1 MDVEIGD
8 ESSDESLR
16 GNQQIDA
23 ALGTRPS
30 AETAP
35 ASEPNAEQ
43 TASDGIPPTVAM
55 PGILNPEIGRND
67 FPVESLHLMNET
79 LTTHRF
85 SRDGPV
91 NREVSAALSRMDIGK
106 DATRIWQ
113 RLDEYVTTDSQTEC
127 HKIEVEGGAIANRLH
142 DAQVGSS
149 VPPRME

>member
-1 MDVEIGD
+1 MLV
-8 ESSDESLR
+8 
-16 GNQQIDA
+16 Q
-23 ALGTRPS
+23 
-30 AETAP
+30 
-35 ASEPNAEQ
+35 PNADLGILPPPVSAPVPNVDQ
-43 TASDGIPPTVAM
+43 TASAGIPPTVPM
-55 PGILNPEIGRND
+55 PGTMNPDIGRND

-85 SRDGPV
+85 SRNGPV
-91 NREVSAALSRMDIGK
+91 NREVSAALSRMDFGK
-106 DATRIWQ
+106 DVTKVWQ

>member
-43 TASDGIPPTVAM
+43 TASAGIPPTVPM
-55 PGILNPEIGRND
+55 PGTQNREWNVKPEIENELSGHPCGPEWPEHVHGGDCLVCNDQGREN
-67 FPVESLHLMNET
+67 
-79 LTTHRF
+79 
-85 SRDGPV
+85 
-91 NREVSAALSRMDIGK
+91 
-106 DATRIWQ
+106 
-113 RLDEYVTTDSQTEC
+113 
-127 HKIEVEGGAIANRLH
+127 
-142 DAQVGSS
+142 
-149 VPPRME
+149 VP

>member
-79 LTTHRF
+79 LTTHALEEWPGE
-85 SRDGPV
+85 SRSV
-91 NREVSAALSRMDIGK
+91 CRTVSNGHWQGCHESLAATG
-106 DATRIWQ
+106 
-113 RLDEYVTTDSQTEC
+113 
-127 HKIEVEGGAIANRLH
+127 
-142 DAQVGSS
+142 
-149 VPPRME
+149 